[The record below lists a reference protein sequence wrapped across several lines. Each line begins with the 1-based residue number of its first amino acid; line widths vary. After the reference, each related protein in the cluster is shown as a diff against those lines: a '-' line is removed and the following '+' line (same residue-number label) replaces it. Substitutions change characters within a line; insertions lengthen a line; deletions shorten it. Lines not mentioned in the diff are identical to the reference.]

1 MILYMDKIT
10 EYFRAGAENLNENKY
25 FIGFAM
31 ILLNIGAR
39 FIIDE
44 LDDDL
49 RKIISSPYIRRFFIF
64 CSFFMAT
71 KDIFISL
78 VLTIVFVII
87 INEFMGKDG
96 EEEKTKDIKKGG
108 SYNKDELE
116 KTIQKLKAIQA
127 TM

>member
-1 MILYMDKIT
+1 MLDKTI
-10 EYFRAGAENLNENKY
+10 EYFKSSAESLNENKY

-44 LDDDL
+44 LDDDTRSL
-49 RKIISSPYIRRFFIF
+49 ISYPYVRRFFVF

-71 KDIFISL
+71 RDIFKAFL
-78 VLTIVFVII
+78 LTVVFVII
-87 INEFMGKDG
+87 LNEFLPTEKEDS
-96 EEEKTKDIKKGG
+96 EEDKKKGG
-108 SYNKDELE
+108 SYNKKELN
-116 KTIQKLKAIQA
+116 KTIHKLKSIQA